1 MVCGELGHYLETA
14 VTDMD
19 MELRWE
25 SDFVTIQLR
34 PMRDSSVMEMATK
47 INIALIYI
55 QTVWCYFAFTFQFQ
69 FKKWFFDQS
78 MYNLHL

>member
-69 FKKWFFDQS
+69 SKKWFFDQS
-78 MYNLHL
+78 LYNLHL